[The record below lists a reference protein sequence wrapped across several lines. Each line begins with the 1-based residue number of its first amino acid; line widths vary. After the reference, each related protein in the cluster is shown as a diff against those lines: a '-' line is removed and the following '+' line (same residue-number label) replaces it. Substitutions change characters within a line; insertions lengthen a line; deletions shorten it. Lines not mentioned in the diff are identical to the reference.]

1 MEVETVNSNQI
12 VETLL
17 KYGVGFRLKDD
28 PIFDDGNKLEQ
39 PVKKLGVYSVIA
51 EEDLHIKNPVRC
63 NIPNCQKEF
72 DTIFGYESHYNS
84 CHRHLCNEC
93 HKNLPS
99 AHLLDLHLSETH
111 DSFFAVQSQT
121 KPMFACYVE
130 ECRLMFPNADQRK
143 DHCITSHKFPNN
155 FRFDVK
161 SSANKNSKTDS
172 VSGDTVEAIPVDGV
186 SDIQKPI
193 RTINFGHSKV
203 KTFKSDT
210 CYAKALT
217 KNQKKKPPTQI
228 LDDNKMVVDL
238 MASLPE

>member
-1 MEVETVNSNQI
+1 M
-12 VETLL
+12 LL
-17 KYGVGFRLKDD
+17 DD
-28 PIFDDGNKLEQ
+28 PIFDDGNRLEQ
-39 PVKKLGVYSVIA
+39 PVQKLGVYSVIA
-51 EEDLHIKNPVRC
+51 EEDLHIKNTVRC

-72 DTIFGYESHYNS
+72 DTIFGYESHYNTS
-84 CHRHLCNEC
+84 HRHLCNEC

-121 KPMFACYVE
+121 KPMFACYVQ
-130 ECRLMFPNADQRK
+130 ECRLTFMNPDERK
-143 DHCITSHKFPNN
+143 DHCITDHKFPHN

-161 SSANKNSKTDS
+161 STANKNSKSESLNGSAATT
-172 VSGDTVEAIPVDGV
+172 VVEAMPVDGE
-186 SDIQKPI
+186 SDLKKPI

-217 KNQKKKPPTQI
+217 KNQKKKPATQI
-228 LDDNKMVVDL
+228 LDDNQMVVDL